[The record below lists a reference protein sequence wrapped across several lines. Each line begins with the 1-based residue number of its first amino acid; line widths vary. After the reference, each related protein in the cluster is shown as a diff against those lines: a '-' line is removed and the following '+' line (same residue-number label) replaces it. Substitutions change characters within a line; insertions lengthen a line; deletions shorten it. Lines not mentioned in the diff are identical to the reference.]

1 MIDTPDIEKKKKRKT
16 TKIDENRLANI
27 TTEFLTLI
35 PPRDKWYDKQVEVER
50 RKNAVISLIYHR
62 NLWRYAM

>member
-1 MIDTPDIEKKKKRKT
+1 MR
-16 TKIDENRLANI
+16 DENRLANI

-50 RKNAVISLIYHR
+50 RTNAVISLIYHR
-62 NLWRYAM
+62 NLCVALRDVM